1 LAPAWF
7 SRRSSSTSSG
17 GGPPEG
23 LWEKCVKCERMIF
36 SRDLERNLKVCPYCD
51 YHFRLSA
58 PERIELLTDEGSF
71 EEWDASLRS
80 TDPLNFPGYPERLE
94 RERKRTGL
102 LEACITG
109 KARIGGYSVALG
121 VTDSRFLM
129 GAMNSVVGEK
139 ITRCVERATEQRLP
153 LILVSGTGGGA
164 SMFEGIL
171 SLMQMPKTCAA
182 LARHHKA
189 RLLYIAIL
197 TDPTMA
203 GVLASWASVG
213 DIILA
218 EPGALIG
225 FTGERVSRQAN
236 VGKRPPH
243 FQTAEFQLEHGMIDA
258 VVPRKDLKPTLEKI
272 LRWVNGEATPSS
284 LESLLL

>member
-1 LAPAWF
+1 MAPAWF
-7 SRRSSSTSSG
+7 SRRGSAASSG
-17 GGPPEG
+17 GSPPEG

-58 PERIELLTDEGSF
+58 PERIKLLADTETF
-71 EEWDASLRS
+71 EEWDASLAS

-109 KARIGGYSVALG
+109 RAKVGGYPVALG

-171 SLMQMPKTCAA
+171 SLMQMPKTCSA

-189 RLLYIAIL
+189 HLLYIAIL

-225 FTGERVSRQAN
+225 FTGERVSRQAI

-258 VVPRKDLKPTLEKI
+258 IVPRKDLKPTLEKI
-272 LRWVNGEATPSS
+272 LRWVNGEVISPS
-284 LESLLL
+284 LEHLLL